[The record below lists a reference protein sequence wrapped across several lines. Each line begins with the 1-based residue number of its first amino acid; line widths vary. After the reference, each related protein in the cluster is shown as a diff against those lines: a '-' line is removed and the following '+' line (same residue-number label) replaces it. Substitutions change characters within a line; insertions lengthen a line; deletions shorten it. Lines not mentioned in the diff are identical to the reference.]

1 MPEDK
6 KPQGLLSK
14 VLEAGSAQ
22 LDSII
27 AKARQ
32 PSNFQSSDPDEEVFY
47 GKSVY
52 KDLSISLGT
61 QGFQEKAARLS
72 YYYLKQ
78 MAIRDSIVSAIIQT
92 RQNQVAS
99 FSKPVQNNHERG
111 YRIVLKNEKKAL
123 EEVRAEMFGTG
134 EQEDEEADPLEQLKQ
149 QEPQMDDSEA
159 VDDARESNSDPDD
172 FEKAFFKA
180 LDKANMPK
188 KGSNEEEEQVDAH
201 EGEKESKQAE
211 LQPGEGTDSSEDL
224 GEDDLDDRSDENH
237 DAIEEDPA
245 IDDDQ
250 MGMDDNGDPTQ
261 SGQDNAQSDQAQ
273 LEEEQDQLRKA
284 KIELHKRIAPKV
296 EAISE
301 FVQNCGYTKNRPFET
316 KKWSFDSW
324 LRASVRDSLTY
335 DQYASELVP
344 DNVGELHHFFPMD
357 ASTVRYSTP
366 EIKNY
371 KNMEIGQSGYDIL
384 YPEKELVAME
394 NSDALELDET
404 KLQNDEYKW
413 VQVLNGRIVR
423 GFTENELSVGMR
435 NPTTDIFANGY
446 SIAELEIL
454 LRIVSSHL
462 FTENYNMSYFT
473 QGFSAKGILH
483 IKADLPRRKMESA
496 RVMWQH
502 MIKGNRN
509 SFQTPIMAS
518 SGDIQWIPLTQNHSD
533 IEFNLWMQYLI
544 RVICAIYQIDPSEIG
559 FGMKDMGEGGSLSGE
574 NTESKINQSKD
585 RGLVPLLRHVENYL
599 NTNVIDRLDPDFKI
613 EFVGVSDESKKE
625 VLERQE
631 KEVKFKKSVNEVRS
645 EDGLPPIPGADNLIL
660 DPIFFQW
667 WSQFSEEGKAFQA
680 EQREQQ
686 AQQMHDNFGTG
697 DEDSGQDDDEEGG
710 DPSANP
716 MDSNPATAQKSLSTY
731 VARLSKK

>member
-1 MPEDK
+1 MAEEK
-6 KPQGLLSK
+6 KQSLLSK
-14 VLEAGSAQ
+14 VLEAGSVQ

-32 PSNFQSSDPDEEVFY
+32 PSNFVSADPDEEVFY

-52 KDLSISLGT
+52 KDISISLGT

-78 MAIRDSIVSAIIQT
+78 MALRNSIVSAVIQT

-99 FSKPVQNNHERG
+99 FSKPVQNKHERG
-111 YRIVLKNEKKAL
+111 FRIVLKNEKRAL
-123 EEVRAEMFGTG
+123 EELREEMFGG
-134 EQEDEEADPLEQLKQ
+134 VDEENDEDALDQLKQ
-149 QEPQMDDSEA
+149 GEPQLDDTEA
-159 VDDARESNSDPDD
+159 VEDANQDLQDPEDMEKAVKKVPETDDPDS
-172 FEKAFFKA
+172 
-180 LDKANMPK
+180 
-188 KGSNEEEEQVDAH
+188 SNPTKVAPA
-201 EGEKESKQAE
+201 GE
-211 LQPGEGTDSSEDL
+211 
-224 GEDDLDDRSDENH
+224 
-237 DAIEEDPA
+237 
-245 IDDDQ
+245 DDQ
-250 MGMDDNGDPTQ
+250 MGDDDMDDRSEDNQNAIEDHELDESDMDALDADGNPVPGQ
-261 SGQDNAQSDQAQ
+261 EGQDGSP
-273 LEEEQDQLRKA
+273 EQEQENEREQLRKA
-284 KIELHKRIAPKV
+284 KEELHKRISPKV
-296 EAISE
+296 EAISD

-316 KKWSFDSW
+316 KKWTFDAW
-324 LRASVRDSLTY
+324 LRASVRDTTTY

-344 DNVGELHHFFPMD
+344 DNTGNLHHFFPMD

-384 YPEKELVAME
+384 YPEKELEAME
-394 NSDALELDET
+394 NSDALELDES

-423 GFTENELSVGMR
+423 GYTQNELAVGMR
-435 NPTTDIFANGY
+435 NPTTDIYANGY

-483 IKADLPRRKMESA
+483 IKADLPRRKLESA

-518 SGDIQWIPLTQNHSD
+518 SGDIEWIPLTQNHSD
-533 IEFNLWMQYLI
+533 IEFSLWMQYLI

-559 FGMKDMGEGGSLSGE
+559 FGMKDLGDGGGGGLSGD
-574 NTESKINQSKD
+574 NTDAKINQSKD
-585 RGLVPLLRHVENYL
+585 RGLIPLLRHVENYI
-599 NTNVIDRLDPDFKI
+599 NTNIIDRLDPEFKL
-613 EFVGVSDESKKE
+613 EFVGVSDESKQE

-631 KEVKFKKSVNEVRS
+631 KEVKFKKSVNEIRE
-645 EDGLPPIPGADNLIL
+645 EDGLPPIPGADSLIL
-660 DPIFFQW
+660 DPIFYQW
-667 WSQFSEEGKAFQA
+667 WTTFSEEGKAYQEELRQHQA
-680 EQREQQ
+680 ELTTQ
-686 AQQMHDNFGTG
+686 AFGDNSDKTFG
-697 DEDSGQDDDEEGG
+697 DDEGEDGEGEEKDG
-710 DPSANP
+710 EEKPQGPSLAEITKDPNS
-716 MDSNPATAQKSLSTY
+716 M
-731 VARLSKK
+731 VAKKALNTTLERFKK